1 MDRQRIF
8 TALVLGLALSGTALA
23 QEKQRIANEGTI
35 GDKWMLADG
44 LQLATAT
51 YPASLA
57 PRGGSACI
65 ALGYLIGKDGTTSDF
80 AVLKQWN
87 SEAGE
92 DAPVEGYWQAFAQAG
107 ADAVSQWR
115 FKARPGVDVVVP
127 TYTVATLGF
136 QGGKQPI
143 DAATLRGHCQIK
155 DLADQ
160 LARVK
165 SKRFERGDTTKQ
177 DMEKHRLRQQEQ
189 QIEDTLRR
197 ANSPPRGG

>member
-1 MDRQRIF
+1 MNRQRI
-8 TALVLGLALSGTALA
+8 AGALALAMILSGAAVA
-23 QEKQRIANEGTI
+23 QDKQRIANEGTI

-44 LQLATAT
+44 VQLATAT

-136 QGGKQPI
+136 QGGKQAI
-143 DAATLRGHCQIK
+143 DPATLRGHCQID

-165 SKRFERGDTTKQ
+165 SKQFQRGDTLKQ
-177 DMEKHRLRQQEQ
+177 DMEKNRMRQREQ
-189 QIEDTLRR
+189 QVEEIMRR
-197 ANSPPRGG
+197 ANSTPR

>member
-1 MDRQRIF
+1 MNRQRIP
-8 TALVLGLALSGTALA
+8 TAVVLAMVLSSAAIA
-23 QEKQRIANEGTI
+23 QEKQRVANEGTI

-44 LQLATAT
+44 AALATAA

-57 PRGGSACI
+57 VRGDNACI
-65 ALGYLIGKDGTTSDF
+65 ALGYLIGKDGSTSDF

-87 SEAGE
+87 SESGE
-92 DAPVEGYWQAFAQAG
+92 QEPVDGYWQAFAQAG

-115 FKARPGVDVVVP
+115 FKARPGVDVVIP

-136 QGGKQPI
+136 QGGKQAI
-143 DAATLRGHCQIK
+143 DGAALREHCQIK

-165 SKRFERGDTTKQ
+165 SKRFERGDTLKQ
-177 DMEKHRLRQQEQ
+177 DMEKNRMRQREQ
-189 QIEDTLRR
+189 QVEEIMRR
-197 ANSPPRGG
+197 ANSKPR

>member
-1 MDRQRIF
+1 MNRQRI
-8 TALVLGLALSGTALA
+8 AGALALAMILSGAAVA
-23 QEKQRIANEGTI
+23 QDKQRIANEGTI

-44 LQLATAT
+44 VQLATAA

-136 QGGKQPI
+136 QGGKQAI
-143 DAATLRGHCQIK
+143 DPATLRGHCQID

-165 SKRFERGDTTKQ
+165 SKQFQRGDTLKQ
-177 DMEKHRLRQQEQ
+177 DMEKNRMRQREQ
-189 QIEDTLRR
+189 QVEEIMRR
-197 ANSPPRGG
+197 ANSTPR

>member
-1 MDRQRIF
+1 MNRQRIP
-8 TALVLGLALSGTALA
+8 TALVLAMVLSSAAIA
-23 QEKQRIANEGTI
+23 QEKQRVANEGTI

-44 LQLATAT
+44 ATLATAA

-57 PRGGSACI
+57 ARGDNACI
-65 ALGYLIGKDGTTSDF
+65 ALGYLIGKDGSTSDF

-87 SEAGE
+87 SESGE
-92 DAPVEGYWQAFAQAG
+92 QEPVDGYWQAFAQAG

-115 FKARPGVDVVVP
+115 FKARPGVDVVIP

-136 QGGKQPI
+136 QGGKQAI
-143 DAATLRGHCQIK
+143 DGAALREHCQIK

-165 SKRFERGDTTKQ
+165 SKRFERGDTLKQ
-177 DMEKHRLRQQEQ
+177 DMEKNRMRQREQ
-189 QIEDTLRR
+189 QVEEIMRR
-197 ANSPPRGG
+197 ANSSPRGG

>member
-1 MDRQRIF
+1 MNSQRIS
-8 TALVLGLALSGTALA
+8 TTLALAMLLSGVAVA

-44 LQLATAT
+44 AVLATAV

-57 PRGGSACI
+57 ARGDNACI

-87 SEAGE
+87 SDAGE
-92 DAPVEGYWQAFAQAG
+92 NAPVEGYWQAFAQAG

-115 FKARPGVDVVVP
+115 FKARPAVDVVIP

-136 QGGKQPI
+136 QGGKQDINP
-143 DAATLRGHCQIK
+143 ATLRGHCQIK
-155 DLADQ
+155 DLSD
-160 LARVK
+160 
-165 SKRFERGDTTKQ
+165 
-177 DMEKHRLRQQEQ
+177 
-189 QIEDTLRR
+189 
-197 ANSPPRGG
+197 